1 MKSVVYY
8 IKYWMKVKI
17 FKEVE
22 IFITK
27 IDKFIGFNQKKL
39 NFENKKSEILDSEI
53 NLYLIH
59 YQQSLLSYSEEIN
72 SLFKE

>member
-1 MKSVVYY
+1 
-8 IKYWMKVKI
+8 MKVKI

-59 YQQSLLSYSEEIN
+59 YKQSLLSYSEEIN

>member
-1 MKSVVYY
+1 
-8 IKYWMKVKI
+8 MKVKI